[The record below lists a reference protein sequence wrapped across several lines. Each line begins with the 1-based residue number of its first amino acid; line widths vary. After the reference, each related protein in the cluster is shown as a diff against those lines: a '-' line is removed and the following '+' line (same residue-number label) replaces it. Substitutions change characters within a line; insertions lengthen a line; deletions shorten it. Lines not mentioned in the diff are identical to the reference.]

1 MSEKFVKSSEQR
13 RKVLGSLGRGPKTAS
28 VISKEVEMKVQNVS
42 RALKQLGKHGM
53 VRCITPERNMNRLYE
68 LTKKGKGVEN
78 ALASQGLLSAQK
90 LETKIANLL
99 NSSGIPYS
107 RNKSLSGER
116 YAVKPDFY
124 VSTPEG
130 DELVIE
136 AKVVQRNPDMG
147 PIRGW
152 AFSAKDLKDAV
163 NGLKTVLFVK
173 GTSREGELGQKILK
187 IKGPEYFD
195 KIFFE
200 DELAEFRNYVEDFY

>member
-1 MSEKFVKSSEQR
+1 MSERFVKSSSQR

-28 VISKEVEMKVQNVS
+28 DISNQVEMRVQNVS
-42 RALKQLGKHGM
+42 RALKQLKEHGL
-53 VRCITPERNMNRLYE
+53 VRCTTPERNMNRTYE
-68 LTKKGKGVEN
+68 LTGKGEEVEN
-78 ALASQGLLSAQK
+78 ALASQGLLAGQR

-99 NSSGIPYS
+99 NRSGIPYS
-107 RNKSLSGER
+107 RNKDISGEI
-116 YAVKPDFY
+116 YTVKSDFY

-136 AKVVQRNPDMG
+136 AKVVQRKPDMDS
-147 PIRGW
+147 IRGW

-163 NGLKTVLFVK
+163 NGLKAVLFIK
-173 GTSREGELGQKILK
+173 GTSREEELGQKILR
-187 IKGPEYFD
+187 IKGPDHFD